1 MAFAPTVVA
10 SGSPARSR
18 SLLRARSNRLDSSR
32 LPSCA
37 SSSPHAGLLRRV
49 ACSTSPAFA
58 VLISTSRAP
67 ERLDCSSRPTEPA
80 LAVVRSPLAQF
91 ANRSIRRTMLPFASQ
106 RSPLHGFPIRGVRCP
121 RRCRHLSVAI
131 SASRSG
137 CQPALRAAFVVR
149 PPWRFLLPEP
159 ARVLHRAP
167 VLGFEMFPRV
177 LLALARLP
185 KQPHPHALTALPH
198 LAFSAL
204 RSLSPRPEQ
213 ALPIA
218 RPTPGSRHPRR
229 SPGPVHREPCPL
241 VLHRFRGGNL
251 GAFLPVRSRG
261 SLRRC
266 RPHAPAA
273 PLGLPGP
280 PWCSLSGPPS
290 LARGRRRELK
300 PCAHGSR

>member
-1 MAFAPTVVA
+1 VLDESGFRRPHLDVSCSTDAWIAPPVQ
-10 SGSPARSR
+10 PNPLSR
-18 SLLRARSNRLDSSR
+18 SSAPCLRS
-32 LPSCA
+32 
-37 SSSPHAGLLRRV
+37 LR
-49 ACSTSPAFA
+49 T
-58 VLISTSRAP
+58 
-67 ERLDCSSRPTEPA
+67 
-80 LAVVRSPLAQF
+80 VRSVARCCHSLLKDRPSTVS
-91 ANRSIRRTMLPFASQ
+91 RSEESAAR
-106 RSPLHGFPIRGVRCP
+106 VD
-121 RRCRHLSVAI
+121 VAI
-131 SASRSG
+131 FASRSG

-177 LLALARLP
+177 LLALAWLP
-185 KQPHPHALTALPH
+185 KQPCPRALTALPH
-198 LAFSAL
+198 LALSAL

-241 VLHRFRGGNL
+241 VLRRFRGGDL

-266 RPHAPAA
+266 RPRAPAA
-273 PLGLPGP
+273 PLGLPGSP
-280 PWCSLSGPPS
+280 
-290 LARGRRRELK
+290 
-300 PCAHGSR
+300 